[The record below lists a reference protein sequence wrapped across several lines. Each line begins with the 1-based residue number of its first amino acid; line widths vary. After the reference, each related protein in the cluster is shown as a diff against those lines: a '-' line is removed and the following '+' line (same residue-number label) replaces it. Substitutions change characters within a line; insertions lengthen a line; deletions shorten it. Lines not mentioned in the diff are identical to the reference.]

1 MQYLEYYL
9 SHSSPDLKNQLGFVI
24 LVLVFSF
31 LSFGL
36 LFKLK
41 WFSFKL
47 SIAGLLLRLITLVIA
62 AYFVMHFYEQVKQDT
77 SASFYEWL
85 HRDHAATLN

>member
-1 MQYLEYYL
+1 VSYLKYYL
-9 SHSSPDLKNQLGFVI
+9 FKSNPDLNNQIGFLI
-24 LVLVFSF
+24 LVMVFMF
-31 LSFGL
+31 FSFGL

-47 SIAGLLLRLITLVIA
+47 SIIGLFFRLITLCIT

-77 SASFYEWL
+77 SASFYEWI
-85 HRDHAATLN
+85 HRNHSSS